1 MFLSDLSIKRPVFAS
16 MMMLALVVLGLFSYR
31 RLNIDQF
38 PDVEFP
44 FLVVQTRYAGASPE
58 SVEREVT
65 KKIEE
70 SVNTVEG
77 VKRIQS
83 TSTEGFSTIFVLF
96 NLGTKLMDAQA
107 DVRAKIDAIRQDL
120 PTDIDPP
127 VISRAN
133 PSDQPIFVL
142 AVQGENWALRDLT
155 RLADE
160 VVSRRI
166 ENVSGVGSVSLV
178 GGLKREIH
186 VLLQPDRL
194 QALGISPDMVT
205 AALRR
210 ENGDVPAGRVE
221 QGNAEQLV
229 RVAGKIRDPK
239 DFAALIVTM
248 RNGIPVRLGQI
259 ARIEDAQEEAR
270 DVAYVNG
277 DRAVALEVRKTSGAN
292 TVEATDNIKQ
302 VMAELE
308 PTLPHG
314 VRLAVVQDNSTWI
327 RNSVDDV
334 QKTLLEGAFLTV
346 LIVFLFLNSWRST
359 VITGLTLPVSVI
371 SAFLAIYA
379 FGFTINI
386 MTLMALSLA
395 IGILIDDAIVVR
407 ENIVRHVERGED
419 HYTAARKGTAEIGF
433 AVMATTM
440 SVIAV
445 FVPVAFMKGIVGRFF
460 FPFGI
465 TVAFAVL
472 VSLFVSFT
480 LDPMLSSLWYD
491 PQAEGGARRGPIG
504 RALERFNNSFVGL
517 GQRYRRVIA
526 WALDHRLATMG
537 IATAAFFAAM
547 SLFGLGLVGGQ
558 FMPNSDN
565 EQTLLTIETPVG
577 SSVDYTGGKALELS
591 HYLKSLPE
599 VALTYATVGGAQQ
612 NEAVNKGQIYI
623 KLTGAHSRE
632 RSQQQLES
640 DLRLVLPRFQGVT
653 ARVSQIG
660 AAGGN
665 QAPIQL
671 NLQGPTLARL
681 QGLSDTTLAA
691 IRDVPGLVDL
701 RSSLEGRKP
710 EFSVEVNRDLA
721 ADVGLSVGG
730 IGAALRPVLTGEQAG
745 TWEDET
751 GLAHDVVVRLVPES
765 RQTESDLARIPVP
778 SSRMDTRTGAP
789 VMIPLG
795 QVATIRSSGAP
806 NEIKRLDLERV
817 ATIEGNYQGRPLT
830 DVVKDVR
837 TRLATIDMPPGYRFD
852 FGGEQKDFAET
863 VGYML
868 ESLTL
873 AIVFIYLILASQF
886 GSFLQPL
893 AIMLSLPLSLV
904 GVMLGLMLTRGTF
917 NIMSMIGVIM
927 LMGLVTK
934 NAILLIDFANKA
946 RESGSDRRRALIDA
960 GELRLRP
967 IVMTTLAMIFGMLP
981 TALALGAGAEF
992 RAPMAH
998 AVIGG
1003 LITSTLLTL
1012 VVVPVVYTYL
1022 DDFGAWV
1029 GAKVKRWTSA
1039 PEPAPVPVEPSFS
1052 EPALHR

>member
-44 FLVVQTRYAGASPE
+44 FLVIQTRYAGASPE

-77 VKRIQS
+77 VKQIQS
-83 TSTEGFSTIFVLF
+83 TSTEGFSTIIVQF
-96 NLGTKLMDAQA
+96 NLGTKVMDAQA

-120 PTDIDPP
+120 PADIDPP

-133 PSDQPIFVL
+133 PSDQPIVVL
-142 AVQGENWALRDLT
+142 SVQGQGWALRELT

-166 ENVSGVGSVSLV
+166 ENVSGVGSVTLV

-186 VLLQPDRL
+186 VLLLPDRL
-194 QALGISPDMVT
+194 RSLGISPDMVT

-210 ENGDVPAGRVE
+210 ENGDIPAGRVE
-221 QGNAEQLV
+221 HGNREQLV
-229 RVAGKIRDPK
+229 RVAGKVRDPR
-239 DFAALIVTM
+239 DFAALIVTT
-248 RNGIPVRLGQI
+248 RNGIPVRLGQV
-259 ARIEDAQEEAR
+259 ARIEDAQEEER
-270 DVAYVNG
+270 DVAFVNG
-277 DRAVALEVRKTSGAN
+277 ARAVALEVRKTSGAN
-292 TVEATDNIKQ
+292 TVEAADGVKEVVT
-302 VMAELE
+302 ELAQ
-308 PTLPHG
+308 TLPHG
-314 VRLAVVQDNSTWI
+314 VTLETVQDNSVWI

-371 SAFLAIYA
+371 AAFLAIYA
-379 FGFTINI
+379 FGFTLNI

-419 HYTAARKGTAEIGF
+419 HYTAARHGTAEIGF
-433 AVMATTM
+433 AVLATTM

-445 FVPVAFMKGIVGRFF
+445 FIPVAFMKGIVGRFF

-491 PQAEGGARRGPIG
+491 PQAEGGAPRGPIG
-504 RALERFNNSFVGL
+504 RALQRFNDSFHDL

-526 WALDHRLATMG
+526 WALDHRVATLA
-537 IATAAFFAAM
+537 IAVAAFVAAM

-558 FMPNSDN
+558 FMPTSDN
-565 EQTLLTIETPVG
+565 EQTALAIETPVG
-577 SSVDYTGGKALELS
+577 SSVDYTSGKALEIS
-591 HYLKSLPE
+591 HYLDALPE

-612 NEAVNKGQIYI
+612 NEAVNKGQILV
-623 KLTGAHSRE
+623 KLTPKGSRK
-632 RSQQQLES
+632 RSQQQLEAE
-640 DLRLVLPRFQGVT
+640 LRQVLPRFQGVT
-653 ARVSQIG
+653 ARVVQLG
-660 AAGGN
+660 VAGGGR
-665 QAPIQL
+665 APIEL
-671 NLQGPTLARL
+671 NVQGPALTRL
-681 QGLSDTTLAA
+681 RELSDRTLDA
-691 IRDVPGLVDL
+691 IRGVPGLVDL
-701 RSSLEGRKP
+701 RSSLEGSKP

-721 ADVGLSVGG
+721 ADVGLSVGAV
-730 IGAALRPVLTGEQAG
+730 GAALRPVLSGQNAG
-745 TWEDET
+745 TWEDAT
-751 GLAHDVVVRLVPES
+751 GLAHDVVVRLVPEA
-765 RQTESDLARIPVP
+765 RRTESDLARIPLA
-778 SSRMDTRTGAP
+778 SSQIDRRTGTP
-789 VMIPLG
+789 VMVPLG
-795 QVATIRSSGAP
+795 QVARLRPGGAP
-806 NEIKRLDLERV
+806 NEIKRLNLERV

-830 DVVKDVR
+830 DVVKDVQ
-837 TRLATIDMPPGYRFD
+837 TRLAKVDLPPGYRFD
-852 FGGEQKDFAET
+852 FGGEQKDFVET
-863 VGYML
+863 VGYIL

-934 NAILLIDFANKA
+934 NAILLIDFANQA
-946 RESGSDRRRALIDA
+946 RAGGSDRRQALIDA

-1029 GAKVKRWTSA
+1029 GARVKRWTGA
-1039 PEPAPVPVEPSFS
+1039 PQA
-1052 EPALHR
+1052 ATMAAD